1 MKAHVLQHVAFE
13 GIGSMSAWLK
23 ARAAEVST
31 TRFFQ
36 DTRLPD
42 PNNLDLIIAMG
53 GPMSVNDESEFPWL
67 RPEKQ
72 FIRDAIERGIS
83 VLGVCL
89 GAQLVAS
96 ALGSRVYRN
105 AVKEIGLFP
114 IEAVPG
120 TAATFTFPPTCS
132 VFHWHGE
139 TFDLPPGAVL
149 LAKSAACANQA
160 FQLNKNVIG
169 LQFHLEITSEG
180 TRALLENCSGDLV
193 PGPYVQSKADMSAIA
208 AEAYAGVNRL
218 MDQVLSY
225 LTQTVP
231 ATRPK

>member
-1 MKAHVLQHVAFE
+1 MKAHVLQPVAFE

-23 ARAAEVST
+23 ARGAEVST

-89 GAQLVAS
+89 GAQLIAS

-105 AVKEIGLFP
+105 ALKEIGLFQ

-120 TAATFTFPPTCS
+120 TAA
-132 VFHWHGE
+132 
-139 TFDLPPGAVL
+139 
-149 LAKSAACANQA
+149 
-160 FQLNKNVIG
+160 
-169 LQFHLEITSEG
+169 
-180 TRALLENCSGDLV
+180 
-193 PGPYVQSKADMSAIA
+193 
-208 AEAYAGVNRL
+208 
-218 MDQVLSY
+218 
-225 LTQTVP
+225 
-231 ATRPK
+231 